1 MALRRLNRASR
12 DGSSRYLKSDCC
24 KWGFLKKKPARVAMI
39 DSNPRLL
46 ARKSNALG
54 CEAGSGQNP
63 DNRETDHGRPKA
75 DNENVKRMAIG
86 VVGIGVV
93 GHSTLHQQEHEENR
107 KPPPGLAL

>member
-1 MALRRLNRASR
+1 
-12 DGSSRYLKSDCC
+12 
-24 KWGFLKKKPARVAMI
+24 MI

-54 CEAGSGQNP
+54 ETGSGQSP
-63 DNRETDHGRPKA
+63 DNRETDHGRGKA
-75 DNENVKRMAIG
+75 DNENVKRVAIG

-93 GHSTLHQQEHEENR
+93 GHSTLHQQEHDENR